1 MSLSFCL
8 WSVYIHI
15 LCCHFVRENPLGLKG
30 TMAKR
35 YAELIRDL
43 WSGKYKSIVPLKF
56 RVSPVLDLYICVK
69 ICTVKS

>member
-1 MSLSFCL
+1 MYLFDYGC
-8 WSVYIHI
+8 IHVTDR
-15 LCCHFVRENPLGLKG
+15 FNRENPLGLKG

-56 RVSPVLDLYICVK
+56 RVSAMSCV
-69 ICTVKS
+69 CTVRVEIILLLI

>member
-1 MSLSFCL
+1 MDLLPCKHLSCF
-8 WSVYIHI
+8 
-15 LCCHFVRENPLGLKG
+15 FRENPLGLKG

-56 RVSPVLDLYICVK
+56 RVSAISVLCIYV
-69 ICTVKS
+69 